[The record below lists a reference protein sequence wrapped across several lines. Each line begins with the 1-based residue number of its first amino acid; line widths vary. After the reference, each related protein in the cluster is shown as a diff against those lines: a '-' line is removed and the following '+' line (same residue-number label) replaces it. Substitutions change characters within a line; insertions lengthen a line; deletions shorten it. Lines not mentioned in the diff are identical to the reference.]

1 MPEATSFAELI
12 FETLSGAFKKR
23 DEVHH
28 HHEFAFLTITIN
40 EFIRQP
46 QETTEFIGKATSLK
60 TIYLKNTCLAT
71 NSGNIL
77 EFASLG

>member
-28 HHEFAFLTITIN
+28 LHEFAFLTITIN
-40 EFIRQP
+40 EFIRREDLKKPPSLLERP
-46 QETTEFIGKATSLK
+46 Q
-60 TIYLKNTCLAT
+60 TIYLKDACLAT
-71 NSGNIL
+71 NSRNIL